1 MSSTWMVDGTDGAWF
16 HSNSEPRDTAQ
27 HGDQGQHETFGEI
40 RAGLDFSMRLLL
52 LSWPL

>member
-1 MSSTWMVDGTDGAWF
+1 MVDGTDGSWL

-40 RAGLDFSMRLLL
+40 RAGLDFSKRLLL